1 MRFARI
7 PLSLPPLAL
16 NLFTL
21 RVQHELF
28 HRNKYEPSLSFQS
41 FPELAAD
48 FTPPDWVHGD
58 TFSSVL
64 RVTSSDVALW
74 MHYDVFDNLLYQVQ
88 PHTLAH
94 CPPPRARTHL
104 FGSSSC

>member
-21 RVQHELF
+21 RLPGI
-28 HRNKYEPSLSFQS
+28 NLSSATLTLSFQS
-41 FPELAAD
+41 FPELAAE
-48 FTPPDWVHGD
+48 FTPPDWVHAD

-64 RVTSSDVALW
+64 RVTSSSVALW
-74 MHYDVFDNLLYQVQ
+74 MHYDVFDNLLYQV
-88 PHTLAH
+88 
-94 CPPPRARTHL
+94 
-104 FGSSSC
+104 